1 VSAFRTSP
9 FVLAVAGLLSLASPA
24 RADYRHRVVLL
35 EPAVESDLA
44 AEVLARV
51 RGELEAAGFELY
63 IVPVEADADPKIAVE
78 SSARDLHPAAVLLVE
93 QEVAEGSGTHTAEL
107 WVSDRSLQRTFVQ
120 RLRVEAGNASRGAS
134 WLAVQAVELV
144 RARLAEQSVTGEI
157 QPKASRR
164 EVHPV
169 TPPPEPKRE
178 RHGRGTQLSVG
189 FGLLHGFRG
198 FETVWTPIARVGA
211 SIPEAA
217 IGDPPLTIDLR
228 LSASGMGGQP
238 EIANAAGVV
247 SAQQGYATV
256 DAVIRFLPSLVVQ
269 PLLSVGNGFYTVAV
283 DGRAVAP
290 YEPHETRTWSGLT
303 AVGAGL
309 WLEPFPGASLSLEAN
324 LMAAWSKTV
333 VRVNDNDVAEAGAPM
348 GLLSLSLGAV
358 F

>member
-1 VSAFRTSP
+1 MSAFRSSRL
-9 FVLAVAGLLSLASPA
+9 VLAVASFLSLVSPA

-35 EPAVESDLA
+35 EPAVENELA

-51 RGELEAAGFELY
+51 RGELDAAGFELY
-63 IVPVEADADPKIAVE
+63 VVPVEADTDPKIAVE

-144 RARLAEQSVTGEI
+144 RARLAELSVTGESH
-157 QPKASRR
+157 PPPSRR
-164 EVHPV
+164 KERPV
-169 TPPPEPKRE
+169 TPPAQPKPE
-178 RHGRGTQLSVG
+178 RHGRGAQVSVG

-217 IGDPPLTIDLR
+217 IGDPPLTVDLR
-228 LSASGMGGQP
+228 LSASAMGSEP
-238 EIANAAGVV
+238 EIENSVGVV

-283 DGRAVAP
+283 DGDAVAP
-290 YEPHETRTWSGLT
+290 YEPHQSRTWSGLT
-303 AVGAGL
+303 SVGAGL
-309 WLEPFPGASLSLEAN
+309 WLEPFHGASCSLEAN

-333 VRVNDNDVAEAGAPM
+333 VRVNEQDIAEAGAPM

>member
-1 VSAFRTSP
+1 VSPLRALR
-9 FVLAVAGLLSLASPA
+9 FVLTIAGVLSLAASA

-35 EPAVESDLA
+35 EPSVGSDLE

-63 IVPVEADADPKIAVE
+63 VIAVEAETDPKIAVE

-144 RARLAEQSVTGEI
+144 RARLAELSVSGRSE
-157 QPKASRR
+157 PPPSRKKPPP
-164 EVHPV
+164 PV
-169 TPPPEPKRE
+169 RPEPKPE
-178 RHGRGTQLSVG
+178 RHGRGAQLSVG

-228 LSASGMGGQP
+228 LSASGMGGEP
-238 EIANAAGVV
+238 EISNQAGVV

-309 WLEPFPGASLSLEAN
+309 WLEPFPGAALSLEAN

-333 VRVNDNDVAEAGAPM
+333 VRVNDRVIAEAGAPM